1 MHLAYNNLL
10 LIGLYYN
17 VLYKAKGEDILI
29 FNKDNFKR
37 AIKTLDLFIRIKGGD
52 KLFITF

>member
-1 MHLAYNNLL
+1 MHLAYSNLL

-17 VLYKAKGEDILI
+17 VLYKAKREDILI
-29 FNKDNFKR
+29 FNKDNFKC
-37 AIKTLDLFIRIKGGD
+37 AIRTLDLFARIKGKD

>member
-1 MHLAYNNLL
+1 MHLAYSNPL

-17 VLYKAKGEDILI
+17 VLYKAKREDILI
-29 FNKDNFKR
+29 FNKDNFKYTIR
-37 AIKTLDLFIRIKGGD
+37 TLDLFIRIKGGD

>member
-1 MHLAYNNLL
+1 MHLAYSNPL

-29 FNKDNFKR
+29 FNKDNFKY
-37 AIKTLDLFIRIKGGD
+37 IVKTLNLFARIKEED

>member
-1 MHLAYNNLL
+1 MHLAYSNPL
-10 LIGLYYN
+10 LISLYYN

-29 FNKDNFKR
+29 SNKDNFKR
-37 AIKTLDLFIRIKGGD
+37 AIRTLDLFARIKGGD

>member
-1 MHLAYNNLL
+1 MHLAYSNPL

-17 VLYKAKGEDILI
+17 MLYKAKGKDILI
-29 FNKDNFKR
+29 FNKDNFKH
-37 AIKTLDLFIRIKGGD
+37 AIKTLDLFARIKRRD

>member
-1 MHLAYNNLL
+1 MHLAYNNPL

-17 VLYKAKGEDILI
+17 MLYKAKGEDILI
-29 FNKDNFKR
+29 FNKDNFKYT
-37 AIKTLDLFIRIKGGD
+37 IKTLDLFIRIKGRD

>member
-1 MHLAYNNLL
+1 MHLAYSNPL

-17 VLYKAKGEDILI
+17 VLYRAKGENILI

-37 AIKTLDLFIRIKGGD
+37 AIKTLNLFARIKGRD

>member
-1 MHLAYNNLL
+1 MHLAYSNLL
-10 LIGLYYN
+10 LISLYYN

-37 AIKTLDLFIRIKGGD
+37 TIKTLNLFARIKGRD

>member
-10 LIGLYYN
+10 LISLYYN
-17 VLYKAKGEDILI
+17 MLYKAKGENILI
-29 FNKDNFKR
+29 SNKDNFKC
-37 AIKTLDLFIRIKGGD
+37 AIKTLNLFAKIKEKD

>member
-1 MHLAYNNLL
+1 MHLAYSNLL

-17 VLYKAKGEDILI
+17 VLYKAKREDILI
-29 FNKDNFKR
+29 FNKNNFKR
-37 AIKTLDLFIRIKGGD
+37 AIRTLDLFARIKRGD

>member
-1 MHLAYNNLL
+1 MHLAYSNLL

-17 VLYKAKGEDILI
+17 MLYKAKGEDILI
-29 FNKDNFKR
+29 FNKDNFKH
-37 AIKTLDLFIRIKGGD
+37 AIKTLNLFARIKRGD

>member
-1 MHLAYNNLL
+1 MHLAYSNLL

-17 VLYKAKGEDILI
+17 VLYKAKREDILI
-29 FNKDNFKR
+29 FNKNNFKR
-37 AIKTLDLFIRIKGGD
+37 AIKTLDLFTRIKRRD

>member
-1 MHLAYNNLL
+1 M
-10 LIGLYYN
+10 GLYYN
-17 VLYKAKGEDILI
+17 MLYKAKGEDILI

-37 AIKTLDLFIRIKGGD
+37 TIKTLNLFIRIKRGD

>member
-1 MHLAYNNLL
+1 M
-10 LIGLYYN
+10 
-17 VLYKAKGEDILI
+17 LYKAKGEDILI

-37 AIKTLDLFIRIKGGD
+37 AIKILDLFARIKRRD

>member
-1 MHLAYNNLL
+1 MHLAYNNPL
-10 LIGLYYN
+10 LISLYYN

-37 AIKTLDLFIRIKGGD
+37 AIRILDLFTRIKRGD

>member
-1 MHLAYNNLL
+1 M
-10 LIGLYYN
+10 
-17 VLYKAKGEDILI
+17 LYKAKGKDILI

-37 AIKTLDLFIRIKGGD
+37 AIKTLDLFAKIKRRD

>member
-1 MHLAYNNLL
+1 MHLAYSNLL

-29 FNKDNFKR
+29 SNKDNFKC
-37 AIKTLDLFIRIKGGD
+37 AIRMLDLFARIKRGD

>member
-1 MHLAYNNLL
+1 MHLTYNNPL
-10 LIGLYYN
+10 LISFYYN
-17 VLYKAKGEDILI
+17 MLYKARGEDILI

-37 AIKTLDLFIRIKGGD
+37 AIKILDLFARIKRGD

>member
-1 MHLAYNNLL
+1 MHLAYSNPL
-10 LIGLYYN
+10 LISLYYN
-17 VLYKAKGEDILI
+17 MLYKAKGEDILI

-37 AIKTLDLFIRIKGGD
+37 AIKTLDLFVKIKRGD

>member
-1 MHLAYNNLL
+1 MHLAYSNPL
-10 LIGLYYN
+10 LISLYYN
-17 VLYKAKGEDILI
+17 ILYKAKRKDILI

-37 AIKTLDLFIRIKGGD
+37 AIKTLDLFARIKGGD

>member
-1 MHLAYNNLL
+1 M
-10 LIGLYYN
+10 LYR
-17 VLYKAKGEDILI
+17 AKRENILI

-37 AIKTLDLFIRIKGGD
+37 AIKTLDLFARIKRRD

>member
-1 MHLAYNNLL
+1 MHLIYNNPL

-17 VLYKAKGEDILI
+17 ILYKVKGEDILI
-29 FNKDNFKR
+29 FNEDNFKR
-37 AIKTLDLFIRIKGGD
+37 AIKTLNLFARIKRRD

>member
-17 VLYKAKGEDILI
+17 ILYKAKKEDILI
-29 FNKDNFKR
+29 FNKDNFKC
-37 AIKTLDLFIRIKGGD
+37 AIRTLNLFARIKIRD
-52 KLFITF
+52 KLFKTF

>member
-1 MHLAYNNLL
+1 MHLAYNNLR
-10 LIGLYYN
+10 LISLYYN
-17 VLYKAKGEDILI
+17 VLYRAKGEDILI

-37 AIKTLDLFIRIKGGD
+37 AIKTLDLFARIKRKD

>member
-1 MHLAYNNLL
+1 MHLAYSNPL

-37 AIKTLDLFIRIKGGD
+37 AIKMLNLFARIKGGD
-52 KLFITF
+52 KLFRTF

>member
-1 MHLAYNNLL
+1 M
-10 LIGLYYN
+10 
-17 VLYKAKGEDILI
+17 LYKAKGEDILI

-37 AIKTLDLFIRIKGGD
+37 AIRTLDLFTRIKGGN